1 MGSGTI
7 GGLQS
12 VRELLDANERLED
25 KYGMNFKELTKELDR
40 TRSVPDEAEQD
51 WRRWDMIISELQPDD
66 TNN

>member
-1 MGSGTI
+1 MGSGTV

-12 VRELLDANERLED
+12 VRDLLDANERLED